1 MSTSWPVRRHEE
13 ASVAKQITCACG
25 YVFRADT
32 DAELWEKAQEHIA
45 TAHPDMV
52 GKVNREDILAQAE
65 LI

>member
-1 MSTSWPVRRHEE
+1 M
-13 ASVAKQITCACG
+13 AKQITCACG
-25 YVFRADT
+25 YLFRADT